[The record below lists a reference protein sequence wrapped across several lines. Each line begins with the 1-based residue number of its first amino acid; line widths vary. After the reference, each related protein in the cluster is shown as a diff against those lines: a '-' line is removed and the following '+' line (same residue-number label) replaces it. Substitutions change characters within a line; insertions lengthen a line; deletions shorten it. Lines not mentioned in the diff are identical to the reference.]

1 MAHQISVFVEN
12 KPGRVERVTEIL
24 AKAKVNIR
32 AFTVSSS
39 YEYGV
44 MKFLVDKPDKALQ
57 AIQAQGIPANKR
69 EILAVLMDDR
79 PGGLYHIAKVFGQR
93 KINIEDAY
101 GFVIEDKKRAV
112 LVLDVEKIAEAKR
125 ALKEEGLTTPAPSCA
140 RAGWATTC
148 AGHSRTGPTTVWS
161 SRCRRRRAATTTRG
175 ISCAWPR
182 WSRPC
187 ASSSRPS
194 T

>member
-12 KPGRVERVTEIL
+12 KPGRLERVTEIL

-39 YEYGV
+39 HEYGV
-44 MKFLVDKPDKALQ
+44 MKFLVDKPDKALE
-57 AIQAQGIPANKR
+57 AIQSQGIPANKR

-79 PGGLYHIAKVFGQR
+79 PGGLYRIVKVFGQR

-125 ALKEEGLTTPAPSCA
+125 ALKEEGLTTLSDQEIY
-140 RAGWATTC
+140 
-148 AGHSRTGPTTVWS
+148 SL
-161 SRCRRRRAATTTRG
+161 
-175 ISCAWPR
+175 
-182 WSRPC
+182 
-187 ASSSRPS
+187 
-194 T
+194 